1 MAAKIIKNEHRVT
14 VAKLRM
20 GSGKSF
26 IAAIIAN
33 YYRKK
38 EKRVAIVVPQT
49 FLVSQMNK
57 MLGSLRHS
65 IKVMTMQ
72 STLFK
77 SKDYDVFIIDEAD
90 QCILELGSTID
101 TAKSMVFGYWDL
113 LTKRS
118 ILLTATISKDLEDI
132 LFEVFGFKTPA

>member
-1 MAAKIIKNEHRVT
+1 
-14 VAKLRM
+14 
-20 GSGKSF
+20 
-26 IAAIIAN
+26 
-33 YYRKK
+33 
-38 EKRVAIVVPQT
+38 
-49 FLVSQMNK
+49 MNK

-72 STLFK
+72 SALFK
-77 SKDYDVFIIDEAD
+77 SNDYEVFIIDEAD
-90 QCILELGSTID
+90 QCLLELGSSID
-101 TAKSMVFGYWDL
+101 TAKSMVIGYRDL

>member
-1 MAAKIIKNEHRVT
+1 
-14 VAKLRM
+14 
-20 GSGKSF
+20 
-26 IAAIIAN
+26 
-33 YYRKK
+33 
-38 EKRVAIVVPQT
+38 
-49 FLVSQMNK
+49 

-72 STLFK
+72 SALFK

-90 QCILELGSTID
+90 QCLLELGSTID
-101 TAKSMVFGYWDL
+101 SANSIVFGYWDL

-132 LFEVFGFKTPA
+132 LFSVFGSTTPA

>member
-1 MAAKIIKNEHRVT
+1 
-14 VAKLRM
+14 M
-20 GSGKSF
+20 GSGKSY
-26 IAAIIAN
+26 IAAIISN
-33 YYRKK
+33 FFLKK
-38 EKRVAIVVPQT
+38 KQRVAIVVPQT
-49 FLVSQMNK
+49 FLVSQMNR

-72 STLFK
+72 SALFK

-90 QCILELGSTID
+90 QCLLELGSTID
-101 TAKSMVFGYWDL
+101 SANSIVFGYWDL

-132 LFEVFGFKTPA
+132 LFSVFGSTTPA

>member
-1 MAAKIIKNEHRVT
+1 
-14 VAKLRM
+14 
-20 GSGKSF
+20 
-26 IAAIIAN
+26 
-33 YYRKK
+33 
-38 EKRVAIVVPQT
+38 
-49 FLVSQMNK
+49 

-72 STLFK
+72 SALFK
-77 SKDYDVFIIDEAD
+77 SNDYDVFIIDEAD
-90 QCILELGSTID
+90 QCLLELGSSID
-101 TAKSMVFGYWDL
+101 TAKSMVIGYWDL

>member
-1 MAAKIIKNEHRVT
+1 
-14 VAKLRM
+14 M

-33 YYRKK
+33 YFREK
-38 EKRVAIVVPQT
+38 EKTVAIVVPQT

-57 MLGSLRHS
+57 MLGSLRHN

-72 STLFK
+72 SALFK

-90 QCILELGSTID
+90 
-101 TAKSMVFGYWDL
+101 
-113 LTKRS
+113 
-118 ILLTATISKDLEDI
+118 
-132 LFEVFGFKTPA
+132 

>member
-1 MAAKIIKNEHRVT
+1 
-14 VAKLRM
+14 
-20 GSGKSF
+20 
-26 IAAIIAN
+26 
-33 YYRKK
+33 
-38 EKRVAIVVPQT
+38 
-49 FLVSQMNK
+49 

-72 STLFK
+72 SALFK
-77 SKDYDVFIIDEAD
+77 SNDYEVFIIDEAD
-90 QCILELGSTID
+90 QCLLELGSSID
-101 TAKSMVFGYWDL
+101 TAKSMVIGYWNL

>member
-1 MAAKIIKNEHRVT
+1 
-14 VAKLRM
+14 
-20 GSGKSF
+20 
-26 IAAIIAN
+26 
-33 YYRKK
+33 
-38 EKRVAIVVPQT
+38 
-49 FLVSQMNK
+49 MNK

-72 STLFK
+72 SALFK
-77 SKDYDVFIIDEAD
+77 SNDYDVFIIDEAD
-90 QCILELGSTID
+90 QCLLELGSSID
-101 TAKSMVFGYWDL
+101 TAKSMVIGYWDL